1 MNANVT
7 LKLDTDLIREARILA
22 AEEGTSISAQVLQEL
37 SVSVRKRAANPL
49 DLRATRKLVSD
60 YLRGAW
66 S

>member
-22 AEEGTSISAQVLQEL
+22 AEEGTSISTQVLQGL
-37 SVSVRKRAANPL
+37 SVSARKRAANPL
-49 DLRATRKLVSD
+49 DLRATRELVSD